1 MSDKKDV
8 SQTTG
13 EAADVKKVESRGGGK
28 LKAKRLLSIG
38 KNANVH
44 KAKSGDG
51 KKSKVKRLLFIVLS
65 VLLIVGC
72 VFGVYYVSR
81 SGSTLKT
88 DNAKV
93 TAQMYSIVGT
103 SSSKLIEWTVEK
115 GDLVV
120 RDQVLGRQETL
131 PAIASPISGTVVKCD
146 ATTGMIAS
154 PSGQLAVIADTDNM
168 YIGVNIEETEIS
180 KVAVGQDVDVTIDA
194 YGSKKFKGKVT
205 EIDTATQTY
214 FSSGL
219 SSFSTSGEYT
229 KVTQLIPVK
238 VVIDNP
244 DGMPMLY
251 GMNCIVTI
259 FVK

>member
-8 SQTTG
+8 SQTAD
-13 EAADVKKVESRGGGK
+13 EATNVQKTESRDRSK
-28 LKAKRLLSIG
+28 SKAKKLLSFG
-38 KNANVH
+38 KKTDVQ
-44 KAKSGDG
+44 KAESGDG
-51 KKSKVKRLLFIVLS
+51 KKFKLKKSLALVLG
-65 VLLIVGC
+65 VLVVVGC
-72 VFGVYYVSR
+72 IFGVYYASV
-81 SGSTLKT
+81 SGSMLKT
-88 DNAKV
+88 NNAKV

-146 ATTGMIAS
+146 ATTGMMSS
-154 PSGQLAVIADTDNM
+154 PSSQLAVIADTDNM

-180 KVAVGQDVDVTIDA
+180 KVAVGQNVDVTIDA
-194 YGSKKFKGKVT
+194 YGNKKFKGKVT

-251 GMNCIVTI
+251 GMNCNVTI
-259 FVK
+259 DIK